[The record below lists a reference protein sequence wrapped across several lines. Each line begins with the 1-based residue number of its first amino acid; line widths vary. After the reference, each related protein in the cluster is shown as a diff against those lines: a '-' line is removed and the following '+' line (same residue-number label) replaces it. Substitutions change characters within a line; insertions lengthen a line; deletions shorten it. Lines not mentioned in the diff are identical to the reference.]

1 MCRQE
6 GRHVSPGGLSGWM
19 AQRSG
24 AGRVPDRRQQMW
36 LGKHPLQS
44 RSESARVGGINEQS
58 VFFVFDQLW
67 RGPVVGGDD
76 GQAAVH
82 RFQADDAKPF
92 AWRCQH
98 HQVGAAIGGA
108 QRRTAQLTRDLDAT
122 GEPQCRDLTFD
133 GAHIPRPRT
142 SARSVKCGAASAL
155 GAC

>member
-44 RSESARVGGINEQS
+44 RSESARVGGINEQC
-58 VFFVFDQLW
+58 VFFVFGQFW

-108 QRRTAQLTRDLDAT
+108 QRRTAQLTCDKQRDAVALERNSET
-122 GEPQCRDLTFD
+122 GKYQLVWRFTETPPLVW
-133 GAHIPRPRT
+133 
-142 SARSVKCGAASAL
+142 ARKYG
-155 GAC
+155 